1 MSNTR
6 IYLDDELSLH
16 KELVLESA
24 ASNHLLNVLRLGI
37 GDTVILFNGRG
48 GEYHGTLV
56 SATKKN
62 AGVLLSTFVDEQR
75 ESPLRVHLGQ
85 VMIKG
90 ERMDYAIQKAV
101 ELGVDSIS
109 PLMSERSEVRLS
121 NERMTKK
128 VAHWQ
133 SVVNSACEQC
143 KRNWVPKVHPPQNLQ
158 TWLSQRNESLRWL
171 CHPWAHAATNPWP
184 DQSIKS
190 VALLIGPEGGLSPHE
205 LDTANTNQFIA
216 RVLGPRVL
224 RAETAALVALTQ
236 LHTRYGDMSV

>member
-6 IYLDDELSLH
+6 IYLDNELSLH
-16 KELVLESA
+16 KELILEGA
-24 ASNHLLNVLRLGI
+24 ASNHLVNVLRRGV

-56 SATKKN
+56 STTKKN
-62 AGVLLSTFVDEQR
+62 ACVLLSTFVDEQR

-85 VMIKG
+85 AIIKG

-101 ELGVDSIS
+101 ELGVDSIT
-109 PLMSERSEVRLS
+109 PLISERSEVRLS
-121 NERMTKK
+121 NERMIKK

-133 SVVNSACEQC
+133 LVVNSACEQS
-143 KRNWVPKVHPPQNLQ
+143 KRNGVPNVNPPQNLQ

-171 CHPWAHAATNPWP
+171 CHPCSQATSNSWP

-190 VALLIGPEGGLSPHE
+190 AALLIGPEGGLSPQE
-205 LDTANTNQFIA
+205 LDIAKTNQFITHA
-216 RVLGPRVL
+216 LGPRVL

-236 LHTRYGDMSV
+236 LHTRYGDMGV